1 MAVRRSSNRTPRT
14 SVVRRFGGLPL
25 VSSSTQ
31 LAVATY
37 SDMKRSFWLT
47 RSVFG
52 LVEGSVRLAARLA
65 ARGIQPILESF
76 ESQINVANDVAAHRL
91 DRLEET
97 FPILQLSVDEVIS
110 HLGEPITLSLED
122 AQERFTL
129 GRKGLMKR
137 TTAAMER
144 VQESVS
150 GQATAFL
157 NTSLGQALE
166 AGGVQVLVRLDRAVD
181 HYLPN
186 NEEDGSE
193 NCSAGDGQAEE
204 QPSLVPQARRLLL
217 KFGLRWQ
224 HRALVYTET
233 LWEGTLTRALLISE
247 GLDRL
252 SRSQPLPLR
261 LLVSGI
267 SHLSQLQLQLQARL
281 SRTGRSLMQIGHS
294 CLLLTQQLLQGPE
307 LAMLVMML
315 FLNVLVNLLLEPEE
329 QEEGEESGEESA
341 DDLYDMGLWTGRGQS
356 SQGQMILLDQETI
369 QRMLEQVNW
378 RQHSRHQEQPDRGL
392 NLSPSPEPQSPDE
405 RNMNEQLFGPRRP
418 SLAEQVQG
426 DPCNS
431 RAPSVADIAQ

>member
-1 MAVRRSSNRTPRT
+1 
-14 SVVRRFGGLPL
+14 
-25 VSSSTQ
+25 
-31 LAVATY
+31 
-37 SDMKRSFWLT
+37 
-47 RSVFG
+47 
-52 LVEGSVRLAARLA
+52 
-65 ARGIQPILESF
+65 
-76 ESQINVANDVAAHRL
+76 
-91 DRLEET
+91 
-97 FPILQLSVDEVIS
+97 
-110 HLGEPITLSLED
+110 
-122 AQERFTL
+122 
-129 GRKGLMKR
+129 MKR

-193 NCSAGDGQAEE
+193 NGSAGDGQAEE
-204 QPSLVPQARRLLL
+204 KTGLVPQARRLLL

-224 HRALVYTET
+224 RRALVYTET
-233 LWEGTLTRALLISE
+233 LWQGTLTRALLISE

-252 SRSQPLPLR
+252 SRSQPLPLW

-267 SHLSQLQLQLQARL
+267 SRLSRLQLQLQARL

-294 CLLLTQQLLQGPE
+294 CLLLAQQLLWGPE

-315 FLNVLVNLLLEPEE
+315 FLNILVNLLLEPEE
-329 QEEGEESGEESA
+329 QEEGEESGEDSA

-356 SQGQMILLDQETI
+356 SQGQMILLDQETV
-369 QRMLEQVNW
+369 QRMLEQANR
-378 RQHSRHQEQPDRGL
+378 RQHSRHQEQPERGL
-392 NLSPSPEPQSPDE
+392 NPSPRPELQSPDE
-405 RNMNEQLFGPRRP
+405 RNINEQPFGPRRP
-418 SLAEQVQG
+418 SLAEQVRG
-426 DPCNS
+426 DPRNS